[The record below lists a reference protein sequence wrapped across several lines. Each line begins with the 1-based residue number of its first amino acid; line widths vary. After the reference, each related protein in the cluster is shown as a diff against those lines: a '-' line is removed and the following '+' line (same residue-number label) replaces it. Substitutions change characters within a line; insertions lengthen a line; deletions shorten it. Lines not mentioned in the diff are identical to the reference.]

1 MNEIKPFII
10 ALALLTLG
18 YAGVVSAAPSL
29 QYMRTLLPV
38 DSTENIG
45 TSTAKWDE
53 GWFNSINVGSCTG
66 CSGGGFSFPFTKQA
80 GGEQATSTTLG
91 FFNGFLSLA
100 SSTIRAQLNLPL
112 LSDGG
117 LGVFGGQVISGATTT
132 AGTGLTYS
140 GNAFNVNTIQNIAKL
155 SNLTSNGFVK
165 TSGGDGTLSVDTA
178 TYLSSIGSG
187 TNGQLAYW
195 GGTNNLGSVA
205 TGTISSSGGI
215 TTTAGRSAVG
225 GALSIACDVASG
237 SIPGCL
243 SAADWTTFNG
253 KLGAMTFAYPFSSFA
268 DWGTHN
274 ATSSLIGF
282 RAGLYSTA
290 SSTIGAGGAGTGLTI
305 FGGATTTGQLL
316 VLGSTTLQN
325 FTGTNATMAS
335 TTVTGAFLAGNATTS
350 NLYLPSGFI
359 TGGGTASA
367 PAGYISA
374 TTSPSF
380 FIASTTKGIEN
391 RGYGAGTSTF
401 PVGKYRE
408 PRIIRTLSCFA
419 TSTAPAGYN
428 IRFRAGDTFSSQYF
442 CDNNNRTISV
452 GFTIP
457 KGTQFFTE
465 MAPAS
470 TTADYANPTWDWNK
484 LAP

>member
-1 MNEIKPFII
+1 MIKGITTFSLVVLSFLFFSFAHAQLMVPQGGTGKTTFGQNQ
-10 ALALLTLG
+10 LLYG
-18 YAGVVSAAPSL
+18 
-29 QYMRTLLPV
+29 
-38 DSTENIG
+38 IG
-45 TSTAKWDE
+45 TGRVQSVATT
-53 GWFNSINVGSCTG
+53 SVS
-66 CSGGGFSFPFTKQA
+66 CSGTVSCSGFTVIGPGPITLTGSASTFSWPFTKQA
-80 GGEQATSTTLG
+80 DGSQATTTTLG
-91 FFNGFLSLA
+91 LFNGFNSTA
-100 SSTIRAQLNLPL
+100 SSTISGRFNLNSLTDGL
-112 LSDGG
+112 LAVYGG
-117 LGVFGGQVISGATTT
+117 EVKSYATTT

-140 GNAFNVNTIQNIAKL
+140 GGAFNINTSQNISTL

-165 TSGGDGTLSVDTA
+165 TSGGTGALSVDTA

-305 FGGATTTGQLL
+305 FGGATTTGQFLA
-316 VLGSTTLQN
+316 LGSTTLQA
-325 FTGTNATMAS
+325 FTSQNATS
-335 TTVTGAFLAGNATTS
+335 TNLNVSANHITFGS
-350 NLYLPSGFI
+350 NYVS
-359 TGGGTASA
+359 
-367 PAGYISA
+367 
-374 TTSPSF
+374 
-380 FIASTTKGIEN
+380 
-391 RGYGAGTSTF
+391 GTSTLSF
-401 PVGKYRE
+401 NIASSTLVNGASYNRATTTIQLAPWLENRKIVGA
-408 PRIIRTLSCFA
+408 SCMA
-419 TSTAPAGYN
+419 TSTGGVLFQVGGKTN
-428 IRFRAGDTFSSQYF
+428 LTSTLF
-442 CDNNNRTISV
+442 CDTNPRTYT
-452 GFTIP
+452 FTAIEIAAFSDFLNIAVM
-457 KGTQFFTE
+457 K
-465 MAPAS
+465 AS
-470 TTADYANPTWDWNK
+470 STADRAYIGVVTQK
-484 LAP
+484 LSD